1 MRAVLASALS
11 LSLLAGCFPTNP
23 QYRTYAKLG
32 EGAAIVGGIAMLYG
46 VNSGAD
52 CMNGP
57 AGPDTSCKDKAS
69 VLGDVGLGLILVGLI
84 GFIATVSTATDDQPT
99 VTVVSKPAA
108 PPAPVVAPPA
118 APAPAAP
125 PAAPAPV
132 TPTPT
137 EPPPAPAGAG
147 SAS

>member
-84 GFIATVSTATDDQPT
+84 GFIATVSTASCEEASACTRACG
-99 VTVVSKPAA
+99 SA
-108 PPAPVVAPPA
+108 PPVIAARAVASWSCNAPMKLLASFAKPCSA
-118 APAPAAP
+118 APAF
-125 PAAPAPV
+125 
-132 TPTPT
+132 
-137 EPPPAPAGAG
+137 G
-147 SAS
+147 